1 MLNASL
7 VFIDETGLLMAPL
20 VRKTWAP
27 RGQTP
32 ILYQRTRSHDKV
44 SVIGALTLSPRSRRV
59 GLYFALLPGENAN
72 AGHFC
77 RFLADLRRHLQR
89 PLVVVWD
96 RLPGH
101 RAHELREALDRSG
114 RVHLAF
120 LPPYAPELNPVEM
133 LWGYVKMNPLANHP
147 ATDAHLL
154 ANRAKRHFQDLR
166 DKPNLLKSF
175 FRATPL
181 FSRLR

>member
-1 MLNASL
+1 
-7 VFIDETGLLMAPL
+7 MAPL
-20 VRKTWAP
+20 VRRTWAP

-44 SVIGALTLSPRSRRV
+44 SVIGALTLSPHRTRV
-59 GLYFALLPGENAN
+59 GLYFALLPGENAK
-72 AGHFC
+72 AGHFR

-96 RLPGH
+96 RLAGH

-114 RVHLAF
+114 RVHLEF

-133 LWGYVKMNPLANHP
+133 LWAYLKMNPLANHP
-147 ATDAHLL
+147 ATDAFLL
-154 ANRAKRHFQDLR
+154 ADRAKRHFKEIRHRPDLLR
-166 DKPNLLKSF
+166 SFLL
-175 FRATPL
+175 ATPL
-181 FSRLR
+181 FSRLQ

>member
-1 MLNASL
+1 LNASL

-20 VRKTWAP
+20 VRRTWAP

-44 SVIGALTLSPRSRRV
+44 SVIGALTLSPRRTRV
-59 GLYFALLPGENAN
+59 GLYFALLPGENAK
-72 AGHFC
+72 AGHFR

-96 RLPGH
+96 RLAGH
-101 RAHELREALDRSG
+101 RAQELREALDRSG
-114 RVHLAF
+114 RVHLEF

-147 ATDAHLL
+147 ATHAPQL
-154 ANRAKRHFQDLR
+154 AQRAQRHFLDLR
-166 DKPNLLKSF
+166 HRPALLRSF

-181 FSRLR
+181 FSRL